1 MSSSKTAQWGA
12 LLCRPVRQQVLMRPS
27 NAAMEGQAWNGK
39 GVQGAVDAVNHEIF
53 SVLSGRD
60 ALDQKALDHDMISL
74 DGTENKSRLG
84 ANAILGVSLAIARA
98 AAASTGQP
106 LWRYIGGVHAAA
118 VCLRQ

>member
-1 MSSSKTAQWGA
+1 MSSSKTARWVA
-12 LLCRPVRQQVLMRPS
+12 LLCHPVPQQEAYEAVERRDGGPT
-27 NAAMEGQAWNGK
+27 WNGK
-39 GVQGAVDAVNHEIF
+39 GVQGAIDAVNHEIF

-98 AAASTGQP
+98 AAASTACGDISVVFMLP
-106 LWRYIGGVHAAA
+106 F
-118 VCLRQ
+118 CLRQ